1 MKLGLQAKLTLLL
14 TGVFLLGVAAE
25 AAVARL
31 PARMPL
37 ILAAVIIIVVALV
50 IGTYLAGAAI
60 RPIRRLLRSLAAAVS
75 SSRDGDFSFSMPSD
89 RSDEIGELLAAHN
102 ELGRA
107 LRAQRSDLIQ
117 RERLLDTVTENSP
130 VALVLVDSHGRV
142 AFANAAARHLLSGG
156 RSFLGQDFAALL
168 EQAPEALRRAAE
180 SGGDNLFQ
188 VEIDG
193 IEEIFRLAQRSFL
206 LQGRA
211 HRLYLLERITREL
224 SRREVGIWKKLIRVV
239 SHELNNSLAPIAS
252 LAQSGAQ
259 LVRRGDAAQVTA
271 AFARIGER
279 AQHLYEFISGYATV
293 AKLPAPL
300 PVAVDWRTL
309 LEDLAQQRR
318 FRIVEPLPEE
328 PGWFDRAQVEQVLIN
343 LLKNAEE
350 SGSAAGDIEIA
361 VTQLRLRQRVE
372 VRDRGTGMSETV
384 MAQALLPFYSTKRSG
399 TGLGLALAREIAEA
413 HGGNVRLANRDGG
426 GLAVTLELP
435 VPADAARGR

>member
-1 MKLGLQAKLTLLL
+1 MKIRLQAKLTALL
-14 TGVFLLGVAAE
+14 TGVFLLGVIAE
-25 AAVARL
+25 AAAARL
-31 PARMPL
+31 LGRAPL
-37 ILAAVIIIVVALV
+37 RLAAVMVIVALAA
-50 IGTYLAGAAI
+50 GAYLAGTAI
-60 RPIRRLLRSLAAAVS
+60 RPVRRLLRSLAAAVA

-107 LRAQRSDLIQ
+107 LRAQRSELIQ

-130 VALVLVDSHGRV
+130 VALVLVDGHARV
-142 AFANAAARHLLSGG
+142 AFANAAARHLLNGG

-168 EQAPEALRRAAE
+168 EQCPEPLRRAAE
-180 SGGDNLFQ
+180 AGSDSLFQ

-193 IEEIFRLAQRSFL
+193 IEESFRLAQRSFL

-211 HRLYLLERITREL
+211 HRLFLLERITWEL

-259 LVRRGDAAQVTA
+259 LVRRGDAVQLTA
-271 AFARIGER
+271 AFAGIGER

-300 PVAVDWRTL
+300 PAAVDWRGV
-309 LEDLAQQRR
+309 LEDVAQHRP

-328 PGWFDRAQVEQVLIN
+328 PGWFDRAQVEQALIN

-350 SGSAAGDIEIA
+350 SGSPATDIEIA

-372 VRDRGTGMSETV
+372 VRDRGTGMNDAV

-413 HGGNVRLANRDGG
+413 HGGNIRLANRPGR
-426 GLAVTLELP
+426 GLIVALELP
-435 VPADAARGR
+435 APAAGIGSR

>member
-1 MKLGLQAKLTLLL
+1 MKMRLQAKLTALL
-14 TGVFLLGVAAE
+14 TTVFLLGVIAE
-25 AAVARL
+25 AAAARL
-31 PARMPL
+31 LGRAPL
-37 ILAAVIIIVVALV
+37 RLAVVMTVVALAV
-50 IGTYLAGAAI
+50 GAYLARAAI

-75 SSRDGDFSFSMPSD
+75 NSRDGDFSFSMPSD

-102 ELGRA
+102 ELGVA
-107 LRAQRSDLIQ
+107 LRAQRSELIQ

-130 VALVLVDSHGRV
+130 VALILIDSHGRV
-142 AFANAAARHLLSGG
+142 AFANGAARHLLSGG
-156 RSFLGQDFAALL
+156 RSFLGEDFAALL
-168 EQAPEALRRAAE
+168 GQAPEPLRRAAE
-180 SGGDNLFQ
+180 AGGDSLFQ

-239 SHELNNSLAPIAS
+239 SHELNNSLAPIVS

-259 LVRRGDAAQVTA
+259 LVRRGDATQLTT

-300 PVAVDWRTL
+300 PAVVHWRAL
-309 LEDLAQQRR
+309 LEDLAQQQR

-328 PGWFDRAQVEQVLIN
+328 PGWFDRAQVEQALIN

-350 SGSAAGDIEIA
+350 SGSAAVDIEIA

-372 VRDRGTGMSETV
+372 VRDRGTGMSATV

-399 TGLGLALAREIAEA
+399 TGLGLAIAREIAEA
-413 HGGNVRLANRDGG
+413 HGGHVRLANRDGG
-426 GLAVTLELP
+426 GLSVTLELP
-435 VPADAARGR
+435 VPADGDRGR